1 MPMLRE
7 INKLLKMVKSIDE
20 KTPELKANDER
31 IRQLEA
37 RIADLEGL
45 VLAPR

>member
-20 KTPELKANDER
+20 KTPELNATDDR

-37 RIADLEGL
+37 RIAELESL